1 MADSPPGIVTLTTDF
16 GLSGPYVGAMKGA
29 ILSVNPRAT
38 IVDITHEVQPQ
49 RIDEGC
55 FLLGAAWPYFPP
67 GSVHVA
73 VVDPGVGG
81 ERPGLALATP
91 AGFFVGPDNGVLS
104 AALPDSARPRGFRGI
119 AKPVRLPQ
127 GYVAVAITNPDYIR
141 QPLSATFHGRDVFAP
156 VAAHLTLGVNID
168 NYGERVASVL
178 ALPLFRAVRRADGS
192 LAGRVIHVDR
202 FGNLVTSIRVVDI
215 GGNDVTVE
223 IAGAVLHGLATTYG
237 DGDDLVALIGS
248 DGYLEVA
255 LPHGSAAQLLDADL
269 DAPVTVRP
277 VVVRMKRPQ

>member
-1 MADSPPGIVTLTTDF
+1 MADSLPGIVTLTTDF
-16 GLSGPYVGAMKGA
+16 GLSGPYVGAMKGV

-49 RIDEGC
+49 RVEEGC
-55 FLLGAAWPYFPP
+55 FLLGAAWPHFPS

-73 VVDPGVGG
+73 VVDPGVGS
-81 ERPGLALATP
+81 ERRGLAVATP

-104 AALPDSARPRGFRGI
+104 AALPDSARPRGFRGV

-127 GYVAVAITNPDYIR
+127 GYVAVAISNPDYVR
-141 QPLSATFHGRDVFAP
+141 QPLSQTFHGRDVFAP
-156 VAAHLTLGVNID
+156 VAAHLTLGVEVD
-168 NYGERVASVL
+168 SFGERVASVL

-202 FGNLVTSIRVVDI
+202 FGNLVTNIRAVDI
-215 GGNDVTVE
+215 GGSDVTVE
-223 IAGAVLHGLATTYG
+223 VAGAVLHGLATTYG

-248 DGYLEVA
+248 SGYLEVA
-255 LPHGSAAQLLDADL
+255 LPLGSAAQLLDVDVET
-269 DAPVTVRP
+269 PVTVRP
-277 VVVRMKRPQ
+277 VIVRLKRPQ

>member
-38 IVDITHEVQPQ
+38 IVDVTHEVQPQ
-49 RIDEGC
+49 RVEEGC
-55 FLLGAAWPYFPP
+55 FLLGAAWPHFPS

-73 VVDPGVGG
+73 VVDPGVGS
-81 ERPGLALATP
+81 ERRGLALATP

-104 AALPDSARPRGFRGI
+104 AALPDAARPLGFRGV
-119 AKPVRLPQ
+119 AKPMRLPQ
-127 GYVAVAITNPDYIR
+127 GYVAVAITNPDHIR
-141 QPLSATFHGRDVFAP
+141 QPLSPTFHGRDIFAP
-156 VAAHLTLGVNID
+156 VAAHLTLGVEVD
-168 NYGERVASVL
+168 SFGERVASVL

-192 LAGRVIHVDR
+192 LAGRVIHIDR
-202 FGNLVTSIRVVDI
+202 FGNLVTSIRAVDI

-223 IAGAVLHGLATTYG
+223 IEGAVLYGLAITYG
-237 DGDDLVALIGS
+237 YGDDLVALIGS
-248 DGYLEVA
+248 NGYLEVA
-255 LPHGSAAQLLDADL
+255 LPHGSAAQLLDAGL

>member
-1 MADSPPGIVTLTTDF
+1 MSGTETQVSGGRIQVSGRKFLTGNGEPVTRNELLSILGMVEPGGIEPP
-16 GLSGPYVGAMKGA
+16 
-29 ILSVNPRAT
+29 
-38 IVDITHEVQPQ
+38 
-49 RIDEGC
+49 
-55 FLLGAAWPYFPP
+55 
-67 GSVHVA
+67 
-73 VVDPGVGG
+73 
-81 ERPGLALATP
+81 
-91 AGFFVGPDNGVLS
+91 
-104 AALPDSARPRGFRGI
+104 ARPRGFRGV

-141 QPLSATFHGRDVFAP
+141 QPLSPTFHGRDVFAP
-156 VAAHLTLGVNID
+156 VAAHLTLGVEVD
-168 NYGERVASVL
+168 SFGERVASVL

-192 LAGRVIHVDR
+192 LAGRVIHIDR
-202 FGNLVTSIRVVDI
+202 FGNLVTSIRAVDI

-223 IAGAVLHGLATTYG
+223 IEGAVLHGLATTYG

-248 DGYLEVA
+248 NGYLEVA